1 MSKIIFTQNFIHAL
15 WFKLFQDIYI
25 YILYLFFKSCP
36 CATHIYSIYSIGPT
50 PKSIEYH
57 FFGLFLKF
65 SELTSQFSSDMS
77 GLCPGHIRLAGH
89 VQVSGFQ
96 PPKVEWLLPHFLV
109 LHQMMRKTLSPRVG
123 YSEVIPAY
131 ERNLLDALMKPV
143 RFDIFEYILDE
154 ICNIATNPLRSRA
167 FASYIQFMIESVA

>member
-1 MSKIIFTQNFIHAL
+1 MLYGSNY
-15 WFKLFQDIYI
+15 FKTYI
-25 YILYLFFKSCP
+25 YIIFVFQILSMCH
-36 CATHIYSIYSIGPT
+36 THIYSIYSIGST
-50 PKSIEYH
+50 PKSIEYQ

-65 SELTSQFSSDMS
+65 SELSSQFSPNMS
-77 GLCPGHIRLAGH
+77 GLCPGHIQLAGH
-89 VQVSGFQ
+89 VRVSCFQ

-123 YSEVIPAY
+123 YSDVIPAY

-143 RFDIFEYILDE
+143 RFDVFEYILDE

-167 FASYIQFMIESVA
+167 FAPYIQFMIESVA